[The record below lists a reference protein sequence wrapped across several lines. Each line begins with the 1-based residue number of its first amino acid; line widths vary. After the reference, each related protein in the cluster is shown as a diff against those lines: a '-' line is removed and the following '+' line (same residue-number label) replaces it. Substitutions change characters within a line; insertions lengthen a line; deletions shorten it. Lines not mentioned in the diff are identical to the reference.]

1 MPVIGRNN
9 RHSRFW
15 HANYRL
21 YRITK
26 QIEEHQRHFNPVHI
40 DSDVFWNLVKEL
52 WHAQAQLLK
61 VKGGTLDQLTDPN
74 PFELQY
80 GRLGITAY
88 SFNDRVCAACLLK
101 DFLDGFVDKRSIRVL
116 NPIDRPNS
124 IGEIC
129 YRPNEL

>member
-1 MPVIGRNN
+1 MVPVIGRNN

-52 WHAQAQLLK
+52 
-61 VKGGTLDQLTDPN
+61 
-74 PFELQY
+74 
-80 GRLGITAY
+80 
-88 SFNDRVCAACLLK
+88 CACLK
-101 DFLDGFVDKRSIRVL
+101 EMGKRVKVS
-116 NPIDRPNS
+116 
-124 IGEIC
+124 
-129 YRPNEL
+129 YF